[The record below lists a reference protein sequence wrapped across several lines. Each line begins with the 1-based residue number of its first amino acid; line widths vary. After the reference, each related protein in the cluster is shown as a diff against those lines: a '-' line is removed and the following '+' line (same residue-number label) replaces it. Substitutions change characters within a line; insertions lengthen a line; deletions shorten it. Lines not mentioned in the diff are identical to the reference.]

1 MHGFQSGLS
10 DIVLRA
16 LFSCPIKY
24 HSIASTSKYYLPNDS
39 WRLEWCDYSMQRS
52 PWRSSLITLTSVIDR
67 FLENLPFHH
76 RSTLS
81 ELSTFISLGCLL
93 LTPYWSAIFPLDY
106 LPFLLP
112 SSVNLRSSPG
122 RSMAEWPFPIVSQR
136 LKYYDQFDI
145 NQARINFVD
154 SIALWL
160 LCKLES

>member
-10 DIVLRA
+10 DIVVQVLRA

-112 SSVNLRSSPG
+112 SSVNFTFITWKVDGPMAFSNCLTKTKILWSVWFKSSQNKFC
-122 RSMAEWPFPIVSQR
+122 W
-136 LKYYDQFDI
+136 
-145 NQARINFVD
+145 
-154 SIALWL
+154 
-160 LCKLES
+160 